1 MDKNIKKKYGPWAL
15 IAGASQGIGEAF
27 AREIAK
33 KGINVILVARRKY
46 LLDEVS
52 EEIEK
57 THKVN
62 AMPLQADLTNPD
74 ILELLDEKVADK
86 EIGLLVYNAALSP
99 RGPFLDT
106 SLQTHEQ
113 TIKLNCLGP
122 MKLAY
127 HFGQKMKEKGKG
139 GIILMSSMAG
149 FQGSPFVA
157 HYSATKAYNRVLAE
171 ALWEE
176 LGQYGV
182 NVMACVAGATS
193 TPNFRE
199 ANPRETEGFSPP
211 VMEPKEVAKQALRA
225 LPKNKPFMVP
235 GLLNKISSF
244 FMRKVFPKKMAI
256 NIMGNVNRQMF
267 EKGEDEDLNK

>member
-1 MDKNIKKKYGPWAL
+1 MDKKFKKRYGPWAL

-33 KGINVILVARRKY
+33 EGINVILVARRKY
-46 LLDEVS
+46 LLDKIS
-52 EEIEK
+52 EEIEEI
-57 THKVN
+57 HKVK
-62 AMPLQADLTNPD
+62 AMPFQADLTNPN
-74 ILELLDEKVADK
+74 ILSLLDEKIANK
-86 EIGLLVYNAALSP
+86 EISLLVYNAALSP
-99 RGPFLDT
+99 RGPFLNT

-122 MKLAY
+122 MKLTH
-127 HFGQKMKEKGKG
+127 HFGQKMKKRGKG

-193 TPNFRE
+193 TPNFRD
-199 ANPRETEGFSPP
+199 ANPQETKGFSPP
-211 VMEPKEVAKQALRA
+211 VMEPKEVAKQALKT

-235 GLLNKISSF
+235 GLVNKVSSF
-244 FMRKVFPKKMAI
+244 LMRKIFPKKMAI

-267 EKGEDEDLNK
+267 DKSENEDVTN